1 MMRAFAWLLALWG
14 AAAPAAPLAEEFA
27 REVDRRL
34 ELPLPA
40 QAFYGALLGKAVESS
55 LARDA
60 VSQFFVMVDRS
71 PSVQAVMI
79 YWRAADGT
87 TEFVGASPAT
97 TGEPGEYEHFR
108 TPLGVFEQSRL
119 NADFRAE
126 GSKNSLGIRGYGE
139 KGMRVYDFGW
149 VVTER
154 GWGKGG
160 RSPMRLQVHA
170 TDPEFLEPRLG
181 RAGSAGCVRIPAS
194 FNVFVDR
201 HGLLDAGSE
210 HAWLLRPDREPT
222 PHPGRWLVVIDT
234 AHTSRPEW
242 SPAP

>member
-1 MMRAFAWLLALWG
+1 MMRAFGLLLALWG

-34 ELPLPA
+34 ELPPPA
-40 QAFYGALLGKAVESS
+40 QAFYGAVLGKAIESS

-60 VSQFFVMVDRS
+60 VSQFFVVVDRS

-79 YWRAADGT
+79 YWRAADGA

-97 TGEPGEYEHFR
+97 TGEPGAYDHFH
-108 TPLGVFEQSRL
+108 TPLGVFGQSPL

-126 GSKNSLGIRGYGE
+126 GTKNALGIRGYGE

-149 VVTER
+149 VRAER
-154 GWGKGG
+154 GWGAGG
-160 RSPMRLQVHA
+160 HSNMRLQMHA

-181 RAGSAGCVRIPAS
+181 RTGSAGCVRVPAS
-194 FNVFVDR
+194 FNVFIDR
-201 HGLLDAGSE
+201 HGLLDAGNE

-222 PHPGRWLVVIDT
+222 PHPGRWLVVVDT
-234 AHTSRPEW
+234 ARTARPEW